1 MSLKTRAIWLMTRF
15 PAGARIATVASAAM
29 IAEQVAGKATRDALF
44 LSTFRVTALPA
55 MMAAS
60 AVLSLFAALWLSRMM
75 MRHSPAKVVP
85 IGFAVGGAALLAE
98 WTLSFFAPRL
108 AAVAVY
114 LQMALFGAAMI
125 SAFWSL
131 INETYDPHT
140 GRGAVAAIT
149 GGGTLGGLLGG
160 LVAWRASTMF
170 SVPTML
176 PLLAAVSLVA
186 SWGSFRLRDPKAT
199 PLAPKDV
206 ADVPAASMLSPLRF
220 LRDSP
225 YLRHLAAIVALGA
238 VTSGLLDYVFSAEAA
253 KAFEKGPALL
263 SFFALFWLVV
273 GALSFLVQTLLGR
286 IALERL
292 GLAVTIALL
301 PGVVIL
307 GGAVGLAVPGLWS
320 TAILRGGEATHRNS
334 LFRAA
339 YELLYTPLSE
349 QRKRTTKT
357 LIDVGFDRVGTLSAA
372 GVAVVTLWLAAG
384 RAETILLAVAIACAL
399 VALARSRPLHMGYV
413 AVLEE
418 SLRKGAEQTQPPATA
433 SIPATVE
440 KVEVRDKI
448 VEHLD
453 ALPHSTDLAA
463 ICTGDAPVGPK
474 LQENGARTVG
484 KTPVS
489 VDVSLE
495 AIADLGS
502 GNAQRVRRVLG
513 ADGPLDRSLI
523 SFAILLLA
531 DNEFH
536 SDAIRALRK
545 VVAKTAGQLIDAL
558 CDPSVDFQIRR
569 RIPRVLSHCRTQSVA
584 DGLIRGTDDVRFEV
598 RYECGRALLKITD
611 ATGPVVIALE
621 TVIAIVQREVS
632 RSKDVWESQP
642 ASDLDEEDNEG
653 SELCD
658 RLLRDRIDRSLEH
671 VFTILALHLDR
682 DSLRI
687 AFRALHEKDERIR
700 GTALEYLETVLPDE
714 IRDAVWPFLGEARPM
729 RPARPAPEILADLR
743 QETKAALP
751 PRL

>member
-1 MSLKTRAIWLMTRF
+1 
-15 PAGARIATVASAAM
+15 
-29 IAEQVAGKATRDALF
+29 
-44 LSTFRVTALPA
+44 

-60 AVLSLFAALWLSRMM
+60 SVLSLFAVLWLSRLM

-85 IGFAVGGAALLAE
+85 TGFAVGGAALLAE
-98 WTLSFFAPRL
+98 WTLSFFVPRL

-114 LQMALFGAAMI
+114 LHMAFFGAAMI

-140 GRGAVAAIT
+140 GKGAVAAIT

-176 PLLAAVSLVA
+176 PILAAVSLVA
-186 SWGSFRLRDPKAT
+186 SWGSFRLSDPKAK
-199 PLAPKDV
+199 PLSRADV
-206 ADVPAASMLSPLRF
+206 ADVPAASMLSPLRE
-220 LRDSP
+220 LRDAP
-225 YLRHLAAIVALGA
+225 YLQHLAAIVALGA
-238 VTSGLLDYVFSAEAA
+238 TTSGLLDYVFSAEAA
-253 KAFEKGPALL
+253 KAFDKGPALL
-263 SFFALFWLVV
+263 AFFALFWLIV

-286 IALERL
+286 VALERL

-301 PGVVIL
+301 PGVVVL
-307 GGAVGLAVPGLWS
+307 GGAVGLAMPGLWS
-320 TAILRGGEATHRNS
+320 TAILRGGEATQRNS

-357 LIDVGFDRVGTLSAA
+357 LIDVGFDRVGTMSAA

-399 VALARSRPLHMGYV
+399 VALARSRRLHMGYV

-418 SLRKGAEQTQPPATA
+418 SLRKGAEKTQPPATVA
-433 SIPATVE
+433 IPATVE
-440 KVEVRDKI
+440 RAEVRDKI

-453 ALPHSTDLAA
+453 ALPHSADLAA
-463 ICTGDAPVGPK
+463 ICAGDTPLLPK
-474 LQENGARTVG
+474 QENGARTVG

-495 AIADLGS
+495 AIADLVS
-502 GNAQRVRRVLG
+502 GNAQRVRRALL
-513 ADGPLDRSLI
+513 ADGPLDRSLV

-531 DNEFH
+531 DKESH

-569 RIPRVLSHCRTQSVA
+569 RIPRILSQYSTQSVA
-584 DGLIRGTDDVRFEV
+584 DGLIRGTEDARFEV
-598 RYECGRALLKITD
+598 RYECGRALLKITCSP
-611 ATGPVVIALE
+611 ARVVIALE

-632 RSKDVWESQP
+632 RSKDVWDSQP
-642 ASDLDEEDNEG
+642 ASDLDEEDNEA

-687 AFRALHEKDERIR
+687 AFHALHEKDERIR

-729 RPARPAPEILADLR
+729 RAARPAREILADLR
-743 QETKAALP
+743 QATKAPEPATTLTSRGP
-751 PRL
+751 TLRTEGANKNE

>member
-1 MSLKTRAIWLMTRF
+1 MARF
-15 PAGARIATVASAAM
+15 PAGARIATVASGAM

-44 LSTFRVTALPA
+44 LSSFRVTALPA

-60 AVLSLFAALWLSRMM
+60 AVLSLFAVLWLSRMM

-85 IGFAVGGAALLAE
+85 VGFAVSGAALLAE

-114 LQMALFGAAMI
+114 LHMALFGAAMI

-140 GRGAVAAIT
+140 GKGAVAAIT

-176 PLLAAVSLVA
+176 PLLAAVSVVA
-186 SWGSFRLRDPKAT
+186 FWCSLRLGGKAKPQT
-199 PLAPKDV
+199 RTDV
-206 ADVPAASMLSPLRF
+206 AGVSTASMLHPLRV
-220 LRDSP
+220 LRDAP
-225 YLRHLAAIVALGA
+225 YLRHLAAIIALGA

-253 KAFEKGPALL
+253 KAFAKGPALL

-286 IALERL
+286 VALERL

-301 PGVVIL
+301 PIVVVL

-320 TAILRGGEATHRNS
+320 TAILRGGEATQRNS

-349 QRKRTTKT
+349 QRKRSTKT

-372 GVAVVTLWLAAG
+372 GVAMVTLWLAAG
-384 RAETILLAVAIACAL
+384 QAETILLAVAIACAL

-418 SLRKGAEQTQPPATA
+418 SLRKGAEETQPPATVA
-433 SIPATVE
+433 IHAKVE
-440 KVEVRDKI
+440 KVEIRDKI
-448 VEHLD
+448 VAHLD
-453 ALPHSTDLAA
+453 ALPRSVSLAA
-463 ICTGDAPVGPK
+463 ICAIDAPLLPS
-474 LQENGARTVG
+474 LLDHGAPAVG
-484 KTPVS
+484 KTAVS
-489 VDVSLE
+489 IDLPLE

-502 GNAQRVRRVLG
+502 GNAQRVRRVLR
-513 ADGPLDRSLI
+513 ADGPLHRSLV

-531 DNEFH
+531 DKESH
-536 SDAIRALRK
+536 SDAIVALRK
-545 VVAKTAGQLIDAL
+545 VVATTAGQLTDAL

-569 RIPRVLSHCRTQSVA
+569 RIPRVLSQCSTQRVA
-584 DGLIRGTDDVRFEV
+584 DGLVRGTEDARFEV
-598 RYECGRALLKITD
+598 RYECGRALLKITGAD
-611 ATGPVVIALE
+611 ARVVIALE

-642 ASDLDEEDNEG
+642 ASELDEEENEP
-653 SELCD
+653 SALCD

-687 AFRALHEKDERIR
+687 AFNALHEKDERIR

-714 IRDAVWPFLGEARPM
+714 IRDAVWPFLGEASPM
-729 RPARPAPEILADLR
+729 RTARPAVEILADLR
-743 QETKAALP
+743 EATKAPAPTPL
-751 PRL
+751 